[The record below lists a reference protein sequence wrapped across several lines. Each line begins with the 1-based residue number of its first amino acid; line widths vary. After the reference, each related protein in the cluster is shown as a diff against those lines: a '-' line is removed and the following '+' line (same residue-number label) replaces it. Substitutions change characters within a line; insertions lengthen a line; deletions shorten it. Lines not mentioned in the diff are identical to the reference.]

1 MSRDPNYSQNKY
13 DSFDPVSLFSQA
25 VMAAQFEYNAR
36 SPIHLKPSVTLCMHS
51 VLYMIVL
58 YKYLMSF

>member
-36 SPIHLKPSVTLCMHS
+36 SPIHLKPSVTLYMHS
-51 VLYMIVL
+51 VLYMYFINT
-58 YKYLMSF
+58 